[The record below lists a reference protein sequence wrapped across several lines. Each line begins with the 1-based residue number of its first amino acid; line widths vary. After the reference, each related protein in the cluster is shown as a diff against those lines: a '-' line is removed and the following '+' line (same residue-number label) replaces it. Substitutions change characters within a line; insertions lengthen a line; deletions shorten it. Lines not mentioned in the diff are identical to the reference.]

1 MANSFSFKKGRFDLR
16 KVKKS
21 DRLLVGAVNSFLAP
35 SKKKKSK
42 SQAKPVRSGPTKT
55 ELKKQEAARRRR
67 ARENEKARKEA
78 EKRYNEEMIKTGI
91 RSNQYEH
98 RDYWD
103 YELRDKFLKDEDCL
117 ALSTIII
124 GFGDFYENL
133 FEIDKETGFRKKLG
147 GEDET
152 NMIKKGSDYLN
163 KVFDIL
169 GPERRE
175 VLLEKL
181 NHQYPHAI
189 SLPPLIPHKIHLQT
203 ENLLIHKDIREN
215 YSKDECENIM
225 KIKCFVASIDKTYLS
240 DGVSKDEHS
249 NLRTSEE
256 ELGLN
261 QGYCENYLK
270 TIHKD
275 HQSSI
280 NANQKQYL
288 FKTKTFFLPNIV
300 WLIIWMFYVYLGFF
314 GPAPWWTG
322 VIALIG
328 FSAMISNASKD
339 VDDPNFKTVDTN
351 E

>member
-1 MANSFSFKKGRFDLR
+1 MPKLNVLIAGSTGYIGVQLIKLLIKHKNINIKYLCGNSSVGKKISFYDASLK
-16 KVKKS
+16 
-21 DRLLVGAVNSFLAP
+21 
-35 SKKKKSK
+35 SKKLPRITKYNKKYLSYVDIIFTALPNGEAQLISK
-42 SQAKPVRSGPTKT
+42 DL
-55 ELKKQEAARRRR
+55 LKKNTLIDLAA
-67 ARENEKARKEA
+67 
-78 EKRYNEEMIKTGI
+78 
-91 RSNQYEH
+91 
-98 RDYWD
+98 
-103 YELRDKFLKDEDCL
+103 
-117 ALSTIII
+117 
-124 GFGDFYENL
+124 DFRL
-133 FEIDKETGFRKKLG
+133 
-147 GEDET
+147 
-152 NMIKKGSDYLN
+152 KKGSDYLN